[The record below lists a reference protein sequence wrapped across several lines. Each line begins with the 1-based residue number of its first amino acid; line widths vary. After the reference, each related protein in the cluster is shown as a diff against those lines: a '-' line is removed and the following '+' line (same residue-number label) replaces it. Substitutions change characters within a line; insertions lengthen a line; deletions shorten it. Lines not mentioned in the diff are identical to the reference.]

1 MCFEIKVTA
10 LSSRPQWS
18 LQWRHN
24 GWDGI
29 SNRQRLDCLL
39 NCLFRLGSKKT
50 SKFHVTGLCVGK
62 SSVTREFP
70 SQRVSNAENV
80 SIWWRHH
87 VSGRLYDCWSLGKK
101 QIPKHKNIIFYKNC
115 KQLLNMGR
123 GLFEHVIYW
132 STSAAIGHERLDGYA
147 CNIAD
152 IELNWKPLT
161 YALNNE
167 CIFNFNYIKYSSWK
181 VRVQWTDRG
190 PVTHICV
197 I

>member
-1 MCFEIKVTA
+1 MGEMASQIASVSIVCLTVCSGSDQRKHQ
-10 LSSRPQWS
+10 SSTS
-18 LQWRHN
+18 LAFVWGNHRWPGNSPHK
-24 GWDGI
+24 G
-29 SNRQRLDCLL
+29 
-39 NCLFRLGSKKT
+39 
-50 SKFHVTGLCVGK
+50 
-62 SSVTREFP
+62 SVTRKMFP
-70 SQRVSNAENV
+70 FDDVIMFRDDCMIVGL
-80 SIWWRHH
+80 WW
-87 VSGRLYDCWSLGKK
+87 KK